1 VNNGGCVETVN
12 PRQLCPPR
20 AVVIRLGFNHG
31 AGYPCQ
37 NMSAT
42 NRGAIRRESDFYA
55 TPLSAFTPL
64 LPYLDKTAH
73 HWEPACGDG
82 RLVDSMRQ
90 HDIDCDGTDLNSGHN
105 FLESTR
111 QVPVIITN
119 PPYSLAFEFCVKAV
133 TLAPEVW
140 MLLRLNFLA
149 SQKRRTWFIGNE
161 PSALFVLSHRPCFTD
176 DGKTDATDY
185 GWYFWGSRHK
195 GIIHL

>member
-1 VNNGGCVETVN
+1 
-12 PRQLCPPR
+12 
-20 AVVIRLGFNHG
+20 
-31 AGYPCQ
+31 
-37 NMSAT
+37 MSAT

-64 LPYLDKTAH
+64 LPHLDKTAH

-90 HDIDCDGTDLNSGHN
+90 RDIECDGTDLNSGHN

-133 TLAPEVW
+133 ALAPEVW

-176 DGKTDATDY
+176 NGKTDATDY
-185 GWYFWGSRHK
+185 AWFYWGTRHK